1 MSKTENMLKRWIDI
15 LLSLTGLMIAGP
27 VVLLCMFWVMIKDSG
42 PVLYSQWRVGH
53 EGRFFKIYKL
63 RTMVINAENGI
74 EAVLATANDSRVIKG
89 CHWMRRSHLDELP
102 QLWNILVGD
111 MSLVGPRPERPEI
124 LNELTS
130 HIPNLADRLLV
141 KPGLTGLAQVHN
153 GYSCDIEGMR
163 RKFHYDMEY
172 VSKHSLTQDLWIC
185 VRTLPKF
192 WDRAAN

>member
-1 MSKTENMLKRWIDI
+1 MSKSESILKRWVDI
-15 LLSLTGLMIAGP
+15 LLGLIGLVIVGP
-27 VVLLCMFWVMIKDSG
+27 VVLLCMLWVMIKDPG

-74 EAVLATANDSRVIKG
+74 EAVLATANDTRVIKG
-89 CHWMRRSHLDELP
+89 CQWMRRSHVDELP
-102 QLWNILVGD
+102 QLWNILLGD

-124 LNELTS
+124 LNELTTF
-130 HIPNLADRLLV
+130 IPDMADRLMV

-153 GYSCDIEGMR
+153 GYSSDVEGMR
-163 RKFHYDMEY
+163 RKFEYDMEY
-172 VSKHSLTQDLWIC
+172 IASNSLYQDFCIC
-185 VRTLPKF
+185 VRTVPKF